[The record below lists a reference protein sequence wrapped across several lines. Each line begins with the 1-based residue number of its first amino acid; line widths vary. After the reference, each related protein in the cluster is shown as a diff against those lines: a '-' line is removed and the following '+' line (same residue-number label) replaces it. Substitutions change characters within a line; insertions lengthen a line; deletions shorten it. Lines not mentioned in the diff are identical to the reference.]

1 MNLLHI
7 SDIHFRRQYP
17 DCQEG
22 YQGML
27 AAMQNPL
34 IPLTECLRHAQQRAT
49 IDLVVISG
57 DLTED
62 GDVED
67 YRYLKEQL
75 RRLLGDVE
83 MIVTLGNHDIKSNF
97 HIGWCGTAASES
109 PYNQVKCY
117 SDMAI
122 VAFDNS
128 RYGASDGVVDEQ
140 QFHWLQQ
147 TLAELKNLPIVLVT
161 HHHLLAH
168 QSTTPVWP
176 GTDRLLDLLSS
187 YNIRCIL
194 NGHTH
199 HSFTGEIQGIPY
211 YTVASMSFV
220 GEDEGQ
226 GIVRFEERYG
236 YNLYRFESGRLI
248 HQTSENYLPNRLLK
262 VVDMIQE

>member
-75 RRLLGDVE
+75 HRLLGDVE
-83 MIVTLGNHDIKSNF
+83 IIVTLGNHDIKSNF

-109 PYNQVKCY
+109 PYNQVK
-117 SDMAI
+117 
-122 VAFDNS
+122 
-128 RYGASDGVVDEQ
+128 
-140 QFHWLQQ
+140 
-147 TLAELKNLPIVLVT
+147 
-161 HHHLLAH
+161 
-168 QSTTPVWP
+168 
-176 GTDRLLDLLSS
+176 
-187 YNIRCIL
+187 
-194 NGHTH
+194 
-199 HSFTGEIQGIPY
+199 
-211 YTVASMSFV
+211 
-220 GEDEGQ
+220 
-226 GIVRFEERYG
+226 
-236 YNLYRFESGRLI
+236 
-248 HQTSENYLPNRLLK
+248 
-262 VVDMIQE
+262 

>member
-1 MNLLHI
+1 
-7 SDIHFRRQYP
+7 
-17 DCQEG
+17 
-22 YQGML
+22 ML

-75 RRLLGDVE
+75 HRLLGDVE
-83 MIVTLGNHDIKSNF
+83 IIVTLGNHDIKSNF

-161 HHHLLAH
+161 HHHLA
-168 QSTTPVWP
+168 
-176 GTDRLLDLLSS
+176 GTSKYD
-187 YNIRCIL
+187 
-194 NGHTH
+194 
-199 HSFTGEIQGIPY
+199 TG
-211 YTVASMSFV
+211 VARYGSFV
-220 GEDEGQ
+220 GLAVLPITFAVSSMVTRIIPLPVRSKGFLTILSPVCLLWEKMKVKASCASKNDMAIIC
-226 GIVRFEERYG
+226 IVL
-236 YNLYRFESGRLI
+236 NPV
-248 HQTSENYLPNRLLK
+248 N
-262 VVDMIQE
+262 

>member
-34 IPLTECLRHAQQRAT
+34 IPLEECIRHAQQRGN

-62 GDVED
+62 GEVED
-67 YRYLKEQL
+67 YRFLKEWL
-75 RRLLGDVE
+75 HERLGEVE
-83 MIVTLGNHDIKSNF
+83 MIVTLGNHDIKSHF
-97 HIGWCGTAASES
+97 RLGWCSTAASEL
-109 PYNQVKCY
+109 PYNQVKRY

-122 VAFDNS
+122 VSFDNS
-128 RYGASDGVVDEQ
+128 CYGASDGVVDEA
-140 QFHWLQQ
+140 QFQWLQQ
-147 TLAELKNLPIVLVT
+147 TLAELKELPIIFVT
-161 HHHLLAH
+161 HHHLLAQ
-168 QSTTPVWP
+168 QSSTPVWP
-176 GTDRLLDLLSS
+176 GAERLLDLLAS

-199 HSFTGEIQGIPY
+199 HAFTGKVQGIPY

-236 YNLYRFESGRLI
+236 YNLYRFEEGKLI

-262 VVDMIQE
+262 VLDMSQD

>member
-1 MNLLHI
+1 M
-7 SDIHFRRQYP
+7 
-17 DCQEG
+17 
-22 YQGML
+22 
-27 AAMQNPL
+27 
-34 IPLTECLRHAQQRAT
+34 
-49 IDLVVISG
+49 
-57 DLTED
+57 
-62 GDVED
+62 ED

-75 RRLLGDVE
+75 HRLLGDVE
-83 MIVTLGNHDIKSNF
+83 IIVTLGNHDIKSNF

-187 YNIRCIL
+187 YNIRC
-194 NGHTH
+194 
-199 HSFTGEIQGIPY
+199 
-211 YTVASMSFV
+211 TVASMSFV

-236 YNLYRFESGRLI
+236 YNLYRFESGKLI

-262 VVDMIQE
+262 VVDMTQE

>member
-34 IPLTECLRHAQQRAT
+34 IPLTECLRLAQQRAT

-75 RRLLGDVE
+75 HRLLGDVE
-83 MIVTLGNHDIKSNF
+83 IIVTLGNHDIKSNF

-168 QSTTPVWP
+168 QSTTPVYSVRIVCWTCCP
-176 GTDRLLDLLSS
+176 PITFAVSSMVTRIIPLPVRSKGFLTILSPVCLLWEKMKVKASCASKNDMA
-187 YNIRCIL
+187 IICIVL
-194 NGHTH
+194 N
-199 HSFTGEIQGIPY
+199 P
-211 YTVASMSFV
+211 V
-220 GEDEGQ
+220 
-226 GIVRFEERYG
+226 
-236 YNLYRFESGRLI
+236 N
-248 HQTSENYLPNRLLK
+248 
-262 VVDMIQE
+262 